1 MPSESKKQRAAPGSM
16 YFPPTAVVS
25 ATPPAASGTTALS
38 PTSATTTNTTS
49 SPRGSTPGSPYNS
62 FQNASTTTK
71 ALTPNKQL
79 GELLRSIEP
88 RYCFH
93 PAVEELL
100 LEMATEFVQDVVGFS
115 GKLAKHR
122 RSTVLEPKD
131 LQFCLAKN
139 YGISLAGVLNSGST
153 GTAAAGSV
161 ASPIDTASAPVLNPL
176 GQDLL
181 IRARPAKSSLHMH
194 RIALKRKALMRTK
207 TKLLKSGA
215 ASGGGGSGRGLKA
228 SDGARKVIRKGSSAT
243 DSK

>member
-1 MPSESKKQRAAPGSM
+1 MGGESKKQRPAPGSM

-25 ATPPAASGTTALS
+25 TPTAAPPFS
-38 PTSATTTNTTS
+38 PTSATTTNTTT
-49 SPRGSTPGSPYNS
+49 SPKGSTPGSPYNS
-62 FQNASTTTK
+62 FQNPSTMTK
-71 ALTPNKQL
+71 ALTPNTEL

-122 RSTVLEPKD
+122 RSNVLEPRD

-139 YGISLAGVLNSGST
+139 YGISLAGVLNGAEGSAHDPAT
-153 GTAAAGSV
+153 MAAAPAGEN
-161 ASPIDTASAPVLNPL
+161 AAVLNPL

-181 IRARPAKSSLHMH
+181 MRARPAKNSLHMH
-194 RIALKRKALMRTK
+194 RIALKRKALLRTK
-207 TKLLKSGA
+207 TKLLKSGRSGA
-215 ASGGGGSGRGLKA
+215 KASESGGK
-228 SDGARKVIRKGSSAT
+228 KVVRKGSTAMDT
-243 DSK
+243 K

>member
-1 MPSESKKQRAAPGSM
+1 MGGESKKQRPAPGSM
-16 YFPPTAVVS
+16 YFPPTAVAS
-25 ATPPAASGTTALS
+25 TPTAATPFS

-49 SPRGSTPGSPYNS
+49 SPKGSTPGSPYNS
-62 FQNASTTTK
+62 FQNASTMTK
-71 ALTPNKQL
+71 ALTPNTEL

-122 RSTVLEPKD
+122 RSNVLEPRD

-139 YGISLAGVLNSGST
+139 YGISLAGVLNGAE
-153 GTAAAGSV
+153 G
-161 ASPIDTASAPVLNPL
+161 SAPNPATTATSSAGDNAAVLNPL

-181 IRARPAKSSLHMH
+181 MRARPAKSSLHMH
-194 RIALKRKALMRTK
+194 RIALKRKALLRTK
-207 TKLLKSGA
+207 TKLLKSGRSGTKA
-215 ASGGGGSGRGLKA
+215 SESGGK
-228 SDGARKVIRKGSSAT
+228 KVVRKGSTAM

>member
-1 MPSESKKQRAAPGSM
+1 MPSESKKQRPAPGSM
-16 YFPPTAVVS
+16 YFPPTAV
-25 ATPPAASGTTALS
+25 ASTASSPFS

-49 SPRGSTPGSPYNS
+49 SPKGSTPGSPYNS
-62 FQNASTTTK
+62 FQNPSTTTK
-71 ALTPNKQL
+71 ALTPNTQL

-122 RSTVLEPKD
+122 RSNVLESKD

-139 YGISLAGVLNSGST
+139 YGISLAGVLNAPGTTATATATATTPTPPTTSADA
-153 GTAAAGSV
+153 TAA
-161 ASPIDTASAPVLNPL
+161 VLNPL

-181 IRARPAKSSLHMH
+181 VRAHPAKNSLHMH
-194 RIALKRKALMRTK
+194 RIALKRKALLRTK
-207 TKLLKSGA
+207 TKLLKSGR
-215 ASGGGGSGRGLKA
+215 GGGGVKA
-228 SDGARKVIRKGSSAT
+228 SDASGSKKPMRKGSTAMDT
-243 DSK
+243 K

>member
-25 ATPPAASGTTALS
+25 ATPLAASGATALS

-62 FQNASTTTK
+62 FQNASTTSK

-100 LEMATEFVQDVVGFS
+100 LEMATEFVQDVVSFS

-139 YGISLAGVLNSGST
+139 YGISLAGVLNSGS
-153 GTAAAGSV
+153 GAVAGSA
-161 ASPIDTASAPVLNPL
+161 ASPIDALSAPVLNPL

-181 IRARPAKSSLHMH
+181 IRARPTKSSLHMH

-207 TKLLKSGA
+207 TKLLKSGG
-215 ASGGGGSGRGLKA
+215 ASGSSGRGVKA
-228 SDGARKVIRKGSSAT
+228 SDGVRKVIRKGSSAM

>member
-25 ATPPAASGTTALS
+25 ATPPTASGATMLS
-38 PTSATTTNTTS
+38 PTSATSTNTTS

-131 LQFCLAKN
+131 LQFCLVKN
-139 YGISLAGVLNSGST
+139 YGISLAGVLNSGS
-153 GTAAAGSV
+153 GASAAGTV
-161 ASPIDTASAPVLNPL
+161 MSPIDASSAPVLNPL

-207 TKLLKSGA
+207 TKLLKSAA
-215 ASGGGGSGRGLKA
+215 ASGGGGGRSLKA
-228 SDGARKVIRKGSSAT
+228 SDGAARKVIRKGSSAM